1 MKESSRVVALAVV
14 VAGLIASAPA
24 VADSVSIAK
33 QHFEAGTKA
42 YDLGHYDEA
51 VKEYEA
57 AYRAKDDP
65 ALLFNIG
72 QAYRGLGDAQA
83 AIRAFRSYL
92 RRLPDAPNRAEVE
105 SRIVELQKVADEQ
118 ARSKEKPPQGTLPPS
133 PPTIIVQQVP
143 TQTTRPATTDELHAA
158 RTKRIA
164 GLAVGGFGVASLV
177 LGGVFTGLAND
188 ANRHIVTGD
197 MWNPSTQDR
206 RNTYQALDVAFFTIG
221 GVAVA
226 TGLTLYLL
234 GRHDEHK
241 RYVIERANIAP
252 VLGAH
257 TAGLGVAGS
266 FQ

>member
-1 MKESSRVVALAVV
+1 MKQPVRKIALAVGV
-14 VAGLIASAPA
+14 VAIMIGAPA
-24 VADSVSIAK
+24 IADQVSVAK

-105 SRIVELQKVADEQ
+105 SRIAELQMVADEQ
-118 ARSKEKPPQGTLPPS
+118 VRSKEKPPQGTLPPTQ
-133 PPTIIVQQVP
+133 PTVIVQQVP
-143 TQTTRPATTDELHAA
+143 AQTTRSATADELRAA

-197 MWNPSTQDR
+197 MWSPSTQDR
-206 RNTYQALDVAFFTIG
+206 RNTYQALDIAFFTIG

-241 RYVIERANIAP
+241 KYVVERATIAP
-252 VLGAH
+252 AIGAH
-257 TAGLGVAGS
+257 TAGLTMAGS